1 MSRGRQD
8 GDRGS
13 YAALTRDRD
22 PVGVN
27 IEGNERL
34 TALTAVVL
42 IALLAVEGVTIVF
55 MRPLVSVHL
64 FVGLL
69 LIGPVALKLGSTG
82 WRFARYYLRNAA
94 YRAKGPP
101 HPLLRATAPVVVVST
116 VVVLVSGVWL
126 LVAGPSSRDAVLPW
140 HKVSFI
146 VWVAFTSVHVLA
158 HLPALPRAMSAEYV
172 SRRRRRGDAASD
184 GRLTR
189 QLVLAAALVA
199 GVVLA
204 LLFVPDF
211 AVWHHVHR
219 HDG

>member
-1 MSRGRQD
+1 MS
-8 GDRGS
+8 
-13 YAALTRDRD
+13 T
-22 PVGVN
+22 
-27 IEGNERL
+27 EGNERL
-34 TALTAVVL
+34 TALNAVVL

-82 WRFARYYLRNAA
+82 WRFARYYLRTTA

-101 HPLLRATAPVVVVST
+101 HLLLRATAPVVVVST

-146 VWVAFTSVHVLA
+146 VWVAFTSLHVLA
-158 HLPALPRAMSAEYV
+158 HLPSLPRAMSAEYA
-172 SRRRRRGDAASD
+172 SRRGDAASN
-184 GRLTR
+184 GRLAR
-189 QLVLAAALVA
+189 QLALAAALVA

-211 AVWHHVHR
+211 AVWHHVHH

>member
-1 MSRGRQD
+1 MS
-8 GDRGS
+8 
-13 YAALTRDRD
+13 T
-22 PVGVN
+22 
-27 IEGNERL
+27 EGNERL
-34 TALTAVVL
+34 TALNAVVL

-82 WRFARYYLRNAA
+82 WRFARYYLRTAA

-101 HPLLRATAPVVVVST
+101 HLLLRATAPVVVVST

-146 VWVAFTSVHVLA
+146 VWVAFTSLHVLA
-158 HLPALPRAMSAEYV
+158 HLPSLPRAMSAEYA
-172 SRRRRRGDAASD
+172 SRRGDAASN
-184 GRLTR
+184 GRLAR
-189 QLVLAAALVA
+189 QLALAAALVA

-211 AVWHHVHR
+211 AVWHHVHH